1 MSFLFFVD
9 ESGHDHREA
18 PYEVRSAI
26 AVHDSQVWDL
36 ILDLKRA
43 EDDYFGTAYS
53 GAGRELKAKR
63 LLKRKTFRLAAQM
76 SAFAPME
83 RRVLARDAF
92 EKGDSATRASL
103 TALAQAK
110 LAFCERVFRLCSDR
124 GVAYFASIVHPE
136 APKAAGSGLRKDY
149 SYLFQRIYYFL
160 EQHEP
165 TERGLLVMDE
175 MDRVE
180 ARQLMSQMSAYF
192 QSTAFGRARCRRI
205 VPQPLF
211 VPSDLTTGVQIADL
225 VAYVLNWNVRLPG
238 MTAPARRELD
248 PLGDQLRAAQ
258 RQYRVRGL
266 GYPAS
271 SFVYLK
277 DLRTRSEKDLESRE
291 VRVGAASP
299 RLVS

>member
-18 PYEVRSAI
+18 PYEVRSAV
-26 AVHDSQVWDL
+26 AVHDSRVWDL
-36 ILDLKRA
+36 ILALKRV
-43 EDDYFGTAYS
+43 EGEYFGTAYS
-53 GAGRELKAKR
+53 GDGRELKAKR

-76 SAFAPME
+76 DAFAPDE
-83 RRVLARDAF
+83 RRALAREAF
-92 EKGDSATRASL
+92 ENGDCATRASL

-110 LAFCERVFRLCSDR
+110 LAFCERALRICSDH

-136 APKAAGSGLRKDY
+136 APRAAGTGLRKDY

-165 TERGLLVMDE
+165 SERGLLVMDE

-180 ARQLMSQMSAYF
+180 AGQLMSQMSAYF

-211 VPSDLTTGVQIADL
+211 VPSDLTTGVQVADL
-225 VAYVLNWNVRLPG
+225 VAYVINWNVRLPG
-238 MTAPARRELD
+238 MTAPTRRELD
-248 PLGDQLRAAQ
+248 PLGDHLRAAH

-271 SFVYLK
+271 SFVYLR

-291 VRVGAASP
+291 GRVTMAPP